1 MSVPDLR
8 PVPTKSTPV
17 MTKEGSAGV
26 VDDEGIAT
34 AVIVGT
40 SIVHIG
46 GYVFDGGGTG
56 SSFTD
61 EAVPLLGRQW
71 WLRAFQSLMM
81 KPPSP
86 YEPSSSSLPLSSCC
100 CLWSQTDSL
109 LVSAAIASA
118 ASSSGTI
125 WGTPSQEA
133 LPASSLVGRPV
144 QLLVD
149 IGPAAM

>member
-1 MSVPDLR
+1 MRDGIEAAKV
-8 PVPTKSTPV
+8 VTT
-17 MTKEGSAGV
+17 GAG
-26 VDDEGIAT
+26 
-34 AVIVGT
+34 
-40 SIVHIG
+40 
-46 GYVFDGGGTG
+46 YLFDGGGTG

-61 EAVPLLGRQW
+61 KAVPLLGRKW
-71 WLRAFQSLMM
+71 WVRAFQSLMM

-125 WGTPSQEA
+125 WGTPPQEA

>member
-1 MSVPDLR
+1 MRDGIEAAKFV
-8 PVPTKSTPV
+8 TT
-17 MTKEGSAGV
+17 GAG
-26 VDDEGIAT
+26 
-34 AVIVGT
+34 
-40 SIVHIG
+40 
-46 GYVFDGGGTG
+46 YLFDGGGTG

-86 YEPSSSSLPLSSCC
+86 YEPSSSSLPLISCC

-125 WGTPSQEA
+125 WGTPPQEA